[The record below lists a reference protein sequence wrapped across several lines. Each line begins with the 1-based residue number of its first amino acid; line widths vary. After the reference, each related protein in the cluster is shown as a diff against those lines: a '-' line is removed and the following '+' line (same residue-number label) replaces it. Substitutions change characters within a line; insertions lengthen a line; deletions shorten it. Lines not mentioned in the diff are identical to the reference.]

1 MNVGIYALP
10 PPATRKRRNKRDV
23 LQSSAHVNVQITSN
37 SSFTGVRKV
46 RRLLLWN
53 SHINMINAIFLQS
66 SWLNQSTFLAQLS
79 SQLRMS
85 GRWNLMRTQLHSRCP
100 SLAILK
106 TYPYMRYRSVMCHFI
121 VKHVTVCRVQSNIF
135 LCHLNITYRTL
146 FSSPRKGKRVGMLV
160 IYASGSNISFVR
172 YRVSPL
178 SCGKGLF

>member
-1 MNVGIYALP
+1 MKRTESSGGKWRSMNVGIYALP

-53 SHINMINAIFLQS
+53 SRINMINAIFLQS

-79 SQLRMS
+79 SQLKCLADGTWWELSYILDAQVWQSSKRILIWDT
-85 GRWNLMRTQLHSRCP
+85 GRYWF
-100 SLAILK
+100 
-106 TYPYMRYRSVMCHFI
+106 CHFI

-135 LCHLNITYRTL
+135 LCHLKNVLQNIG
-146 FSSPRKGKRVGMLV
+146 F
-160 IYASGSNISFVR
+160 
-172 YRVSPL
+172 
-178 SCGKGLF
+178 